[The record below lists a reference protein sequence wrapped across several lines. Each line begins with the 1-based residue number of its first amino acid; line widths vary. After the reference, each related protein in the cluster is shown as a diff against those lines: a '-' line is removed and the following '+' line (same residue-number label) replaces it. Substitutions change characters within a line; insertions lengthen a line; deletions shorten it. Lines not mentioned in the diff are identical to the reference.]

1 VNVAVI
7 DPAPLVNAIG
17 VVEYSNGA
25 IEKCVLSGTANTK
38 YLTDGLIPPNNP
50 PENITFSPGQIL
62 AVLSQV
68 IRLVEDDVAVQVLVA
83 IVAVS
88 ANMLV

>member
-1 VNVAVI
+1 M
-7 DPAPLVNAIG
+7 G

-38 YLTDGLIPPNNP
+38 YLTYGLTPPNNP
-50 PENITFSPGQIL
+50 PENITFNPGQIL

-68 IRLVEDDVAVQVLVA
+68 IRLVADDVAVQVLIATVS
-83 IVAVS
+83 VS

>member
-7 DPAPLVNAIG
+7 DPDPSVNAIG

-25 IEKCVLSGTANTK
+25 IEKCVLSGTAKTK
-38 YLTDGLIPPNNP
+38 YLTEGLRPPNKP
-50 PENITFSPGQIL
+50 PENITFNPGQIL
-62 AVLSQV
+62 AVESQV
-68 IRLVEDDVAVQVLVA
+68 IRLVADDVAVQVLVV